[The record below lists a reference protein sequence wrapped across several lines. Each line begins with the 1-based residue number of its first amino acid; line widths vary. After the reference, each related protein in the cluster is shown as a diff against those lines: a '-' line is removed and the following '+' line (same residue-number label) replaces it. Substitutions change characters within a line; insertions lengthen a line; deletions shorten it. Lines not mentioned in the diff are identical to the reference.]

1 MRRRA
6 TRYAFAVAAA
16 TVVAAGCAKSDVPL
30 VGKWRSVADE
40 SLLQFKSDGTVIN
53 ADDNGPLFEGKYR
66 FVDASTIQIAL
77 GGPAAAAPE
86 RTYHFVVAGDDLT
99 VTDDKGKN
107 DTYHRV
113 R

>member
-1 MRRRA
+1 M
-6 TRYAFAVAAA
+6 AAA
-16 TVVAAGCAKSDVPL
+16 TVVAASCAKSDVPL